1 MISARGSVTNG
12 IQENIKKKTAD
23 KVDWMTSE
31 HL

>member
-1 MISARGSVTNG
+1 MISARGLVINE
-12 IQENIKKKTAD
+12 IQENIKETAD